1 MILVTVHGISDRQ
14 EFHSSVAI
22 RKLAVTKF
30 YPYFMKLRN
39 SSGAS
44 AFVRHSSQSTSSHSR
59 AAIAS
64 LNIADSPYLVSA
76 SPYLKIAE

>member
-30 YPYFMKLRN
+30 YPYLLKLRN
-39 SSGAS
+39 YSGAS
-44 AFVRHSSQSTSSHSR
+44 AFVKQSSLST
-59 AAIAS
+59 
-64 LNIADSPYLVSA
+64 L
-76 SPYLKIAE
+76 